1 LQDKVHFLIIGAQM
15 NTDEAF
21 NNIAIVMNDCYD
33 AAERL
38 YNNDLGWDADAYNA
52 MGDLLK
58 SVLEKYFHAE
68 V

>member
-1 LQDKVHFLIIGAQM
+1 M
-15 NTDEAF
+15 TSDEAF

-38 YNNDLGWDADAYNA
+38 HNNDLGWDSDAYNA

-58 SVLEKYFHAE
+58 DVLEKYFYADI
-68 V
+68 

>member
-1 LQDKVHFLIIGAQM
+1 M